1 MVPLRQQQELQQG
14 KGGNNYGGI
23 YLTQIFVRAVPKV
36 RNESIRW
43 PRFDAPPLKFFR
55 AIWYSI
61 TMITECTLRVRTY
74 ECDSYGHVNNA
85 NYLNYLEYA
94 RYEFLRAIGFDYERA
109 IASGYGVFVARVEI
123 DYRKPAIT
131 DDELLIRSWPV
142 KKGAVSGALVQEI
155 RRGEDLIAA
164 AKVTWAFVDS
174 SGMPVKIPKEFD
186 LPGLRPE

>member
-1 MVPLRQQQELQQG
+1 M
-14 KGGNNYGGI
+14 
-23 YLTQIFVRAVPKV
+23 
-36 RNESIRW
+36 
-43 PRFDAPPLKFFR
+43 
-55 AIWYSI
+55 
-61 TMITECTLRVRTY
+61 RVRTY

-94 RYEFLRAIGFDYERA
+94 RYEFLRAIGFDYPQA
-109 IASGYGVFVARVEI
+109 INAGYGVYVARVEI
-123 DYRKPAIT
+123 DYKKPAIT

-142 KKGAVSGALVQEI
+142 KKGAVSGVLVQEI

-174 SGMPVKIPKEFD
+174 NGIPVKIPAEFD